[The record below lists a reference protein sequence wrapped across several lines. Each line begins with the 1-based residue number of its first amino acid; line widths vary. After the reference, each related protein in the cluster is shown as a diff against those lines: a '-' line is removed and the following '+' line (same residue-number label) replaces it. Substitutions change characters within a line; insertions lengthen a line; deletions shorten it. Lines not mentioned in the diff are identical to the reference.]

1 MRYYWYIFIYSD
13 GLFHVY
19 ILINPC
25 NAYNINQDSGAWVL
39 ILEGFWV
46 LKLVFEWCRIHIKT
60 VLAQHY
66 SLVVFYPILL
76 WFTYAWFIQATPVQ
90 VGPGPPKSAQVN
102 PNLQV
107 LPGSPRFLVISCD
120 FVGFR
125 DFLGEPGCYFL
136 RSYGWDF
143 LGEPGSY
150 FLRFCGFPGFP
161 GRTWVLFSAFLWV
174 SGISCGVSGI
184 SWVETVGDGPGRAAR
199 VTSGKSGW
207 RVARYFDPQFLNFCR
222 RRCRVCHALK
232 FSYQH
237 YRGIAIYIY
246 IYTCWFGY
254 SEPLKSTNLTELCQ
268 ISLGRRRIRKSN
280 KLTKSK
286 VNPNGTPM
294 YDKLCFGKFCCVKDE
309 ETPCG
314 RNSQNIFKVVLNTT
328 KNTHVILGRQWFS
341 TCRLQVITRK
351 AAFTCWIL

>member
-1 MRYYWYIFIYSD
+1 MYIYIY
-13 GLFHVY
+13 
-19 ILINPC
+19 INPC

-107 LPGSPRFLVISCD
+107 LPGSPRFSQVLPGSPRFLVISCD

-174 SGISCGVSGI
+174 SGISCAVSGI
-184 SWVETVGDGPGRAAR
+184 SWENLGGNSWGWAWESCKSYFGEKWLEGGPLFWPAI
-199 VTSGKSGW
+199 SK
-207 RVARYFDPQFLNFCR
+207 FLPQ
-222 RRCRVCHALK
+222 ALPGLP
-232 FSYQH
+232 
-237 YRGIAIYIY
+237 R
-246 IYTCWFGY
+246 
-254 SEPLKSTNLTELCQ
+254 
-268 ISLGRRRIRKSN
+268 
-280 KLTKSK
+280 
-286 VNPNGTPM
+286 
-294 YDKLCFGKFCCVKDE
+294 
-309 ETPCG
+309 
-314 RNSQNIFKVVLNTT
+314 FKV
-328 KNTHVILGRQWFS
+328 
-341 TCRLQVITRK
+341 
-351 AAFTCWIL
+351 